1 MIKFLKTTSTLFY
14 FLISLFFMENL
25 LRIAAIG
32 RLLPSGIFFSL
43 VFSASFAIILY
54 LVCGAL
60 KGRLQFIFSITA
72 LILLGIIFSSQLIY
86 YKCFKTFYTF
96 YSAGNAGQV
105 FEFWRDILTLLYKNA
120 LWIILFFLPAMLFIP
135 IRKSLLSFKRLS
147 KSYVLVLCLCVALFH
162 SVGLIGLYAW
172 GENENSP
179 YSLYFKDSSPL
190 PSVEKLGLVT
200 TMRLDLK
207 KHITGYSPASTLP
220 AMASGSFEKESDAKL
235 PEETKVEYN
244 IMNIDFSKL
253 IDEEAN
259 ENIKDMHKY
268 FSGVKPTPKNEYT
281 GRYKGYNL
289 ILITAEGFSPY
300 AVREDVTPTLY
311 KMVHGGFNFTNFY
324 TPLWGVST
332 SDGEYVACTS
342 LIPKSGIWSFEKSG
356 SIYIPLVMGNQL
368 KKLGYKTTAYHNH
381 TYSFYKRHISHPNM
395 GYEYKALGKGLSVKK
410 TWPESDLEMM
420 EKTVPE
426 YIGSSPFHTYYMTVS
441 GHLRYSFEG
450 NSMSL
455 KNKKSVENLPY
466 SEASKAYIAC
476 QIELDRAL
484 EHLMKKLEEAG
495 IAEKTLIAI
504 SPDHY
509 PYGLEKPQIDELAGH
524 SVEKN
529 FELYKSTFILY
540 SKGMTPTT
548 IDKPCSSLD
557 ILPTLSNLLGIE
569 YDSRLLMGRDILSNS
584 EPLVVFLNKSYI
596 TDKGKYNSETGEF
609 IPNEGVSV
617 DDAYIKK
624 VSAVVEGKFQYSAK
638 ILEIDYYSKVFKK

>member
-1 MIKFLKTTSTLFY
+1 MIKFLKATSMLFY

-25 LRIAAIG
+25 LRVAAAG
-32 RLLPSGIFFSL
+32 RLLSSGIFFSF
-43 VFSASFAIILY
+43 VFSASFATILY
-54 LVCGAL
+54 LVFSIF
-60 KGRLQFIFSITA
+60 KGRLQLIFAFTV

-96 YSAGNAGQV
+96 YSAGNAGQI
-105 FEFWRDILTLLYKNA
+105 FEFWRDILALLYKNS
-120 LWIILFFLPAMLFIP
+120 LWIILFFLPTIFFVP
-135 IRKSLLSFKRLS
+135 IRKILCSFKKLN
-147 KSYVLVLCLCVALFH
+147 KFYVLILCLCAAFFH
-162 SVGLIGLYAW
+162 STGLIGLYAW

-179 YSLYFKDSSPL
+179 YNLYFRDNSPL

-220 AMASGSFEKESDAKL
+220 AMASGSFETESDTKL
-235 PEETKVEYN
+235 PEEAKVEYN
-244 IMNIDFSKL
+244 ITNIDFSKL

-356 SIYIPLVMGNQL
+356 SIYMPFVMGNQL
-368 KKLGYKTTAYHNH
+368 KKLSYKTTAYHNH
-381 TYSFYKRHISHPNM
+381 TYSFYKRNISHPNM
-395 GYEYKALGKGLSVKK
+395 GYEYKALGKGLSIKK

-426 YIGSSPFHTYYMTVS
+426 YIGGSPFHTYYMTVS

-455 KNKKSVENLPY
+455 KNKKYVEKLPY
-466 SEASKAYIAC
+466 SEASRAYIAC

-484 EHLMKKLEEAG
+484 EHLIKKLEEAG

-540 SKGMTPTT
+540 SKGMTPVKV
-548 IDKPCSSLD
+548 DKPCSSLD
-557 ILPTLSNLLGIE
+557 IIPTLSNLLGIE
-569 YDSRLLMGRDILSNS
+569 YDSRLLMGRDILSDS
-584 EPLVVFLNKSYI
+584 EPLVIFLNKSYI
-596 TDKGKYNSETGEF
+596 TDKGKYSSETGEF
-609 IPNEGVSV
+609 TPNEGVSV

-638 ILEIDYYSKVFKK
+638 ILETDYYSKVFKK